1 MKFTMTNLDK
11 LARLPIKVLKII
23 VNSFL
28 YLIAIA
34 TPKKKGSIVVGSGQ
48 GFTFSDNSMFF
59 FLACQMN
66 DSLRNDICWI
76 TKSRQVHNMLL
87 AKSLPCEYLYSFRGV
102 HKVLRAQYSVLSYR
116 LSDIQEGLIGGSKII
131 QLWHGIPIRKIGFNG
146 DWNVHSLLGRVRRVV
161 YSTLPY
167 TYYMSCDVLFSSNQ
181 YTTRAFTEAF
191 KYSFRKKNA
200 QIIEVP
206 QPRYD
211 YLLETID
218 FQQIFSEEESFIEHH
233 KKGFDKAIVWMPT
246 HRTAHKK
253 QYVDLL
259 SEHHV
264 NLKELSNWLVSKNY
278 ILFLKLHP
286 LEKDSFLK
294 LEAYENFIIYNF
306 IESAPLV
313 KLCDI
318 LITDYSSVAFDFIS
332 IGKPIIFF
340 APDIDEYERDV
351 GFYLNYREVFKDFL
365 CHTNEGML
373 KLLKKNGVVTN
384 DQFRTQRIEVPNTYS
399 GRILGIIN
407 AI

>member
-1 MKFTMTNLDK
+1 MKFTMTNLGK
-11 LARLPIKVLKII
+11 LATPSIKVLKII

-59 FLACQMN
+59 FLVCQMN
-66 DSLRNDICWI
+66 ASLRNDICWI
-76 TKSRQVHNMLL
+76 TKSRQVHDMLL
-87 AKSLPCEYLYSFRGV
+87 AKSLPCKYLYSLRGIFT
-102 HKVLRAQYSVLSYR
+102 VLRAQYSVLSYR

-146 DWNVHSLLGRVRRVV
+146 EWNIHSLLGRVKRVL

-167 TYYMSCDVLFSSNQ
+167 TYYMSCDVLFSSNE
-181 YTTRAFTEAF
+181 YTTRVFAEAF
-191 KYSFRKKNA
+191 KYSFRGNT

-211 YLLETID
+211 YLLETTD
-218 FQQIFSEEESFIEHH
+218 FQQILGEEESFIEHH
-233 KKGFDKAIVWMPT
+233 KNGFDKAIVWMPT

-264 NLKELSNWLVSKNY
+264 NLKELSKWLVSKNY

-313 KLCDI
+313 KLCDT

-332 IGKPIIFF
+332 VGKPTIFF
-340 APDIDEYERDV
+340 APDIGEYEHDV
-351 GFYLNYREVFKDFL
+351 GFYFNYREVFKDFL
-365 CHTNEGML
+365 CYTNEEVL
-373 KLLKKNGVVTN
+373 KLLKKNSVVTN

-399 GRILGIIN
+399 GQILGTIN
-407 AI
+407 DI